1 MMKRNTIYGK
11 LAAIIVAASVMS
23 FVGCTADD
31 DNNGNGK
38 DYDNLVPVIGTN
50 SGMHIMTRAFASE
63 EGPTPVWGFYE
74 DLYPMSL
81 ENNPKIGVFVLDGN
95 VKASFKAN
103 PAYFQY
109 TVEKNSDGTYKRD
122 ERNHII
128 GEREGLNT
136 PVQDN
141 TTYNIYGFMSANNT
155 TWDAE
160 VEPNGSSYSNGAIL
174 KLKNVKTVT
183 GTDVCAVVGVLK
195 SNVGDK
201 DDINKMESTIQ
212 DATGVGNFKYLAKK
226 SDNFIYVWLDHLY
239 SCVNFELNVDGKY
252 SELRKIKLKKVE
264 FTINDTPTT
273 FDITV
278 NLGNTGISST
288 SFSESGSPGQ
298 VTDVVYESTAGEELP
313 VEGAA
318 PMSIPGY
325 FAPAGA
331 LSSQNIQVK
340 FTYDVYQAKSKV
352 ITRQN
357 ATATNLIKINDLLTT
372 AGLTLG
378 QGQSFTIK
386 ALIKPTYLYVLAD
399 EDLDN
404 PTVVIQ

>member
-31 DNNGNGK
+31 DNNGNEK

-63 EGPTPVWGFYE
+63 GESTPEWGFYE

-95 VKASFKAN
+95 VSASFKAN

-109 TVEKNSDGTYKRD
+109 TVEKNPDGTYKRD
-122 ERNHII
+122 LYNHII
-128 GEREGLNT
+128 GEWEGLNT

-155 TWDAE
+155 TWDAS
-160 VEPNGSSYSNGAIL
+160 VAPNGSSYSNGAIL
-174 KLKNVKTVT
+174 KLNNVKTVT

-195 SNVGDK
+195 SNVEDK
-201 DDINKMESTIQ
+201 NDILKMESTIQ
-212 DATGVGNFKYLAKK
+212 DATGVGNFRYLAKK
-226 SDNFIYVWLDHLY
+226 QDNFIYVWLDHLY
-239 SCVNFELNVDGKY
+239 SCVNLELSVDTKY
-252 SELRKIKLKKVE
+252 SDLRKIKLKKVE
-264 FTINDTPTT
+264 FTINNTPTT

-278 NLGNTGISST
+278 NLDSHGISST
-288 SFSESGSPGQ
+288 TFSESGSPGQ

-313 VEGAA
+313 KVGAA

-325 FAPAGA
+325 FAPAGE
-331 LSSQNIQVK
+331 LSSQNVQIK
-340 FTYDVYQAKSKV
+340 FTYDVYTHKSDV
-352 ITRQN
+352 PTRQN
-357 ATATNLIKINDLLTT
+357 ATATNLIKISDLLAS

-378 QGQSFTIK
+378 QGQLFTVK